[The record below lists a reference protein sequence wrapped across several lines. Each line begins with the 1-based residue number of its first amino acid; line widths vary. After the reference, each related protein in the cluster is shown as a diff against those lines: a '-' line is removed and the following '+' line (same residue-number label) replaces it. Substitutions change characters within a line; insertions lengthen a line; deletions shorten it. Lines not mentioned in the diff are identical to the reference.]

1 MNWKDYTD
9 SVIGD
14 KETFTA
20 DEVRR
25 IVRKT
30 LEFECEAWITKKT

>member
-1 MNWKDYTD
+1 MNWKDYID
-9 SVIGD
+9 SAIGD
-14 KETFTA
+14 KEIFTA

-30 LEFECEAWITKKT
+30 LEWECDAWVKKKT